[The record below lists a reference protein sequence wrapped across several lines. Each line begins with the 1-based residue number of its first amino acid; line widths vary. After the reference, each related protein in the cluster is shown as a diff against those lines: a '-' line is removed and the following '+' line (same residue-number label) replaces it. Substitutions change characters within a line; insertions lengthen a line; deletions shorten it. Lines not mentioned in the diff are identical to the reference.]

1 MFSRILL
8 FDIDGTLLLS
18 GRAGYRA
25 LTRTFEELFGVPR
38 GFDDIPVAGRT
49 DELILTAAA
58 DRAGVAIDAAARAR
72 FHRRYCELFADEIH
86 FPGPRK
92 GLMPGVSRLLDALAG
107 NDAVR
112 CGLVTGNF
120 ARPARIKLEH
130 FDLWRYFGFGAYGD
144 DAPVR
149 DALVPIAV
157 ERARRV
163 RVEVRRPGDVV
174 VIGDTPLDVQC
185 AAAAG
190 ARCVA
195 VATGSYDEPAL
206 REAGAHDVLPDFSDT
221 ETAVAARGGPSWPAG
236 SLRRRTGWRGRGPRG
251 LRDGCEVGGSAW
263 ESNPAPPRWR
273 GATDFEDREGHRAP
287 FASSTRLRA
296 GRRRGS
302 GRRQR
307 GARTRAPTTIRIRV
321 TGRRRR
327 GRRGLGEGVAVQTNA
342 QTARHAATV
351 VKPRAA
357 M

>member
-1 MFSRILL
+1 MFSKILL

-25 LTRTFEELFGVPR
+25 LTRTFEELFGLPR

-58 DRAGVAIDAAARAR
+58 DRAGVAIDAPTRAR
-72 FHRRYCELFADEIH
+72 FHRRYCELFAEEIH

-92 GLMPGVSRLLDALAG
+92 GLMPGVARLLDVLDRS
-107 NDAVR
+107 DAVR

-120 ARPARIKLEH
+120 AQPARIKLQH

-163 RVEVRRPGDVV
+163 GVEVRRPDDVV

-195 VATGSYDEPAL
+195 VATGSCDEAAL
-206 REAGAHDVLPDFSDT
+206 RKAGAHAVLPDLSDT
-221 ETAVAARGGPSWPAG
+221 ETVVETFLESR
-236 SLRRRTGWRGRGPRG
+236 
-251 LRDGCEVGGSAW
+251 GSA
-263 ESNPAPPRWR
+263 P
-273 GATDFEDREGHRAP
+273 
-287 FASSTRLRA
+287 
-296 GRRRGS
+296 
-302 GRRQR
+302 
-307 GARTRAPTTIRIRV
+307 
-321 TGRRRR
+321 
-327 GRRGLGEGVAVQTNA
+327 
-342 QTARHAATV
+342 
-351 VKPRAA
+351 
-357 M
+357 

>member
-1 MFSRILL
+1 MFSKILL

-25 LTRTFEELFGVPR
+25 LTRTFEEIFGEPR
-38 GFDDIPVAGRT
+38 GFDGIPVAGRT

-58 DRAGVAIDAAARAR
+58 GRAGVALDAPARAR
-72 FHRRYCELFADEIH
+72 FHRRYCELFAEEIH

-92 GLMPGVSRLLDALAG
+92 GLMPGVSRLLEALDG

-130 FDLWRYFGFGAYGD
+130 FGLWRYFAFGAYGD

-149 DALVPIAV
+149 DDLVPIAV

-163 RVEVRRPGDVV
+163 GVEARRPADVV

-195 VATGSYDEPAL
+195 VATGSYDEAAL
-206 REAGAHDVLPDFSDT
+206 RGSGAHAVLPDFSDT
-221 ETAVAARGGPSWPAG
+221 GAAVETLLGGRPRDRLSALPEPADKPAG
-236 SLRRRTGWRGRGPRG
+236 GAGP
-251 LRDGCEVGGSAW
+251 
-263 ESNPAPPRWR
+263 PPRR
-273 GATDFEDREGHRAP
+273 
-287 FASSTRLRA
+287 
-296 GRRRGS
+296 
-302 GRRQR
+302 
-307 GARTRAPTTIRIRV
+307 
-321 TGRRRR
+321 
-327 GRRGLGEGVAVQTNA
+327 
-342 QTARHAATV
+342 
-351 VKPRAA
+351 
-357 M
+357 

>member
-58 DRAGVAIDAAARAR
+58 DRAGVAVDAAARAR
-72 FHRRYCELFADEIH
+72 FHRRYCELFAEEIH

-92 GLMPGVSRLLDALAG
+92 GLMP
-107 NDAVR
+107 
-112 CGLVTGNF
+112 
-120 ARPARIKLEH
+120 
-130 FDLWRYFGFGAYGD
+130 
-144 DAPVR
+144 

-157 ERARRV
+157 ERARRA

-206 REAGAHDVLPDFSDT
+206 REAGAHDVLPDFGDT
-221 ETAVAARGGPSWPAG
+221 ETAVATLLAG
-236 SLRRRTGWRGRGPRG
+236 Q
-251 LRDGCEVGGSAW
+251 AA
-263 ESNPAPPRWR
+263 AP
-273 GATDFEDREGHRAP
+273 
-287 FASSTRLRA
+287 
-296 GRRRGS
+296 
-302 GRRQR
+302 
-307 GARTRAPTTIRIRV
+307 
-321 TGRRRR
+321 
-327 GRRGLGEGVAVQTNA
+327 
-342 QTARHAATV
+342 
-351 VKPRAA
+351 
-357 M
+357 

>member
-1 MFSRILL
+1 MFSRSLL

-72 FHRRYCELFADEIH
+72 FHRRYCELFAEEIH

-92 GLMPGVSRLLDALAG
+92 GLMPGVSRLLEVLAG

-195 VATGSYDEPAL
+195 VATGSYDEGAL
-206 REAGAHDVLPDFSDT
+206 REAGAHAVLPDFSDS
-221 ETAVAARGGPSWPAG
+221 ETAVATLLAG
-236 SLRRRTGWRGRGPRG
+236 
-251 LRDGCEVGGSAW
+251 EEA
-263 ESNPAPPRWR
+263 AP
-273 GATDFEDREGHRAP
+273 
-287 FASSTRLRA
+287 
-296 GRRRGS
+296 
-302 GRRQR
+302 
-307 GARTRAPTTIRIRV
+307 
-321 TGRRRR
+321 
-327 GRRGLGEGVAVQTNA
+327 
-342 QTARHAATV
+342 
-351 VKPRAA
+351 
-357 M
+357 

>member
-1 MFSRILL
+1 MLSKILL

-25 LTRTFEELFGVPR
+25 LTRAFEELFGVPR

-58 DRAGVAIDAAARAR
+58 ERVGVAVDPPARAR
-72 FHRRYCELFADEIH
+72 FHRRYCELFAEEIH

-92 GLMPGVSRLLDALAG
+92 GLMPGVSRLLDVLAR

-120 ARPARIKLEH
+120 AKPARIKLEH

-157 ERARRV
+157 ERARRIQ
-163 RVEVRRPGDVV
+163 VEARGPDDVV

-190 ARCVA
+190 ARSVA
-195 VATGSYDEPAL
+195 VATGSYDETAL
-206 REAGAHDVLPDFSDT
+206 REAGAHAVLPDFSAT
-221 ETAVAARGGPSWPAG
+221 ETVVDT
-236 SLRRRTGWRGRGPRG
+236 LLG
-251 LRDGCEVGGSAW
+251 L
-263 ESNPAPPRWR
+263 
-273 GATDFEDREGHRAP
+273 
-287 FASSTRLRA
+287 A
-296 GRRRGS
+296 GR
-302 GRRQR
+302 
-307 GARTRAPTTIRIRV
+307 
-321 TGRRRR
+321 
-327 GRRGLGEGVAVQTNA
+327 
-342 QTARHAATV
+342 
-351 VKPRAA
+351 
-357 M
+357 

>member
-1 MFSRILL
+1 MVSKILL

-58 DRAGVAIDAAARAR
+58 DRARVTVDSSTRAR
-72 FHRRYCELFADEIH
+72 FHRRYCELFADEIR

-92 GLMPGVSRLLDALAG
+92 GLMPGVSRLLDTLAR

-149 DALVPIAV
+149 DDLVPIAV
-157 ERARRV
+157 ERARRA
-163 RVEVRRPGDVV
+163 RVAVRRSDDVV

-185 AAAAG
+185 ASAAG
-190 ARCVA
+190 ARSVA
-195 VATGSYDEPAL
+195 VATGSYGEAAL
-206 REAGAHDVLPDFSDT
+206 LEAGAHAVLSDLGDT
-221 ETAVAARGGPSWPAG
+221 PTVVDILLAG
-236 SLRRRTGWRGRGPRG
+236 S
-251 LRDGCEVGGSAW
+251 
-263 ESNPAPPRWR
+263 
-273 GATDFEDREGHRAP
+273 GA
-287 FASSTRLRA
+287 
-296 GRRRGS
+296 
-302 GRRQR
+302 
-307 GARTRAPTTIRIRV
+307 
-321 TGRRRR
+321 
-327 GRRGLGEGVAVQTNA
+327 
-342 QTARHAATV
+342 
-351 VKPRAA
+351 
-357 M
+357 